1 MQTTNTVEQRSD
13 NRDAIGRY
21 LLLIA
26 LLLVVIG
33 AGYFGFW
40 AFAATIMPQMP
51 LYNLWALALVA
62 GIASFFSP
70 CAFPLLP
77 SYLSFYG
84 RASETDEKVG
94 QNGLAVGLGLSAAAG
109 VVTFT
114 LILGW
119 AIGLLG
125 AGFASAFSMTDP
137 NPHPSVLWF
146 RGIVGGLLIVLG
158 FAQWFNVNLKPTW
171 VDALAWRTRPQREST
186 RSGALTLYLYGFGY
200 TAAGIGCTGPILAG
214 LMVFAFSSGGFGSA
228 MTAFSVFATTMGV
241 LMLLVSGLVAA
252 SQDTLVQRLKASG
265 DPIRRV
271 AGVLLVLVGLFT
283 LVTVVNQPWF
293 VQRFFPTM
301 PAEGQASMGSGLVS
315 MDYTPPVL
323 GLYEGEEIVFIHT
336 EVSDSDV
343 AALLTEM
350 MGPQVIVMPQLSDTP
365 AELLANVYVFTNGV
379 DGSGP
384 FGFQR
389 DVFDAVPGDE
399 SYSPLRTVNLVA
411 WNEGRNSRLLASIAE
426 IETALANGE
435 IAIEQP
441 GIVVNMPILT
451 WPDGE
456 R

>member
-1 MQTTNTVEQRSD
+1 MQATNTIEPRSD
-13 NRDAIGRY
+13 HRDAIGLY
-21 LLLIA
+21 LLLIV
-26 LLLVVIG
+26 LLLVVVG

-40 AFAATIMPQMP
+40 EFAATVMPQMP
-51 LYNLWALALVA
+51 SYNLWALALIA
-62 GIASFFSP
+62 GVASFFSP

-77 SYLSFYG
+77 SYLAFYG
-84 RASETDEKVG
+84 RASTRNG
-94 QNGLAVGLGLSAAAG
+94 QVQQRSSAVGLGLSAAAG

-114 LILGW
+114 LILGG

-158 FAQWFNVNLKPTW
+158 IAQWLNVNLKPGW
-171 VDALAWRTRPQREST
+171 VNALVWRARPQREST
-186 RSGALTLYLYGFGY
+186 RGGVRTLYLYGFGY

-214 LMVFAFSSGGFGSA
+214 LTVFSLSSGGFGSA
-228 MTAFSVFATTMGV
+228 VTVFSIFAATMGV

-265 DPIRRV
+265 DRIRQV

-283 LVTVVNQPWF
+283 LVTVINQPWF
-293 VQRFFPTM
+293 VQRFFPVI
-301 PAEGQASMGSGLVS
+301 PAEGQASMGTGLVS
-315 MDYTPPVL
+315 MDFAPPVL

-336 EVSDSDV
+336 EVSDPDV

-350 MGPQVIVMPQLSDTP
+350 MGPQVIVMPKLADTP
-365 AELLANVYVFTNGV
+365 TALLANVYIFVNGIE
-379 DGSGP
+379 GSGP
-384 FGFQR
+384 FGFQP
-389 DVFDAVPGDE
+389 DVFDAVPDDE
-399 SYSPLRTVNLVA
+399 NYSPLRAVNLVA
-411 WNEGRNSRLLASIAE
+411 WRDGSRPRRLGSVAE
-426 IETALANGE
+426 IETALAGRE
-435 IAIEQP
+435 VTLEQP

>member
-1 MQTTNTVEQRSD
+1 MQTTNTVEPRSH
-13 NRDAIGRY
+13 NWDAIGRY

-33 AGYFGFW
+33 AGYIGFW
-40 AFAATIMPQMP
+40 EFAATVMPQMP
-51 LYNLWALALVA
+51 AYNLWALALIA

-77 SYLSFYG
+77 SYLAFYG
-84 RASETDEKVG
+84 RVSAPQG
-94 QNGLAVGLGLSAAAG
+94 QIQHAGSAVGLGLSAAAG
-109 VVTFT
+109 VVTFM
-114 LILGW
+114 LMLGG

-146 RGIVGGLLIVLG
+146 RGVVSSLLILLG
-158 FAQWFNVNLKPTW
+158 FAQWFNVNLKPGW
-171 VDALAWRTRPQREST
+171 VDALVWRTRPQREST
-186 RSGALTLYLYGFGY
+186 RSGILTLYLYGFGY

-214 LMVFAFSSGGFGSA
+214 LMVFALSSGGFGTA
-228 MTAFSVFATTMGV
+228 MTALGIFAGTMGV

-252 SQDTLVQRLKASG
+252 SQDTLVQQLKASA
-265 DPIRRV
+265 DRIRRV
-271 AGVLLVLVGLFT
+271 AGVLLILVGLFT

-301 PAEGQASMGSGLVS
+301 PAERQASMGTGLVS

-323 GLYEGEEIVFIHT
+323 GLYEGKEIAFIHT
-336 EVSDSDV
+336 EVSNPDV

-350 MGPQVIVMPQLSDTP
+350 MGPQVIVMPQLADTP
-365 AELLANVYVFTNGV
+365 AALLANVYVFSSGV
-379 DGSGP
+379 AGSGP
-384 FGFQR
+384 FGFQP

-399 SYSPLRTVNLVA
+399 NYSPLRSINLVT
-411 WNEGRNSRLLASIAE
+411 WNEGRNPRLLASVAE

-435 IAIEQP
+435 ITVEQP
-441 GIVVNMPILT
+441 GIVVNMPILS
-451 WPDGE
+451 WPDGQ